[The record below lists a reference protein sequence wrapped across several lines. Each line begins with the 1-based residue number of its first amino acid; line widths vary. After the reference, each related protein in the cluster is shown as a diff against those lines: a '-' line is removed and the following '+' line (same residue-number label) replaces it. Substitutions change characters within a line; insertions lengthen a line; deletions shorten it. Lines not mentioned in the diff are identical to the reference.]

1 MTKTRGPD
9 GVSEALRKAAYDYG
23 AQLAENMAS
32 DVEPDDAAIDEAWEE
47 IAESSMLYDEIIEEE
62 LEGAAP
68 GSNPSWSELEPILGP
83 ELRRG
88 FRETIKAR
96 A

>member
-1 MTKTRGPD
+1 M
-9 GVSEALRKAAYDYG
+9 KAAYDYG
-23 AQLAENMAS
+23 AQLATNMAS
-32 DVEPDDAAIDEAWEE
+32 DVEADDDAISEAWDE
-47 IAESSMLYDEIIEEE
+47 IGESSMLYDEIIEEE
-62 LEGAAP
+62 LEGAVP
-68 GSNPSWSELEPILGP
+68 GSNPSWSKLSHVLGP